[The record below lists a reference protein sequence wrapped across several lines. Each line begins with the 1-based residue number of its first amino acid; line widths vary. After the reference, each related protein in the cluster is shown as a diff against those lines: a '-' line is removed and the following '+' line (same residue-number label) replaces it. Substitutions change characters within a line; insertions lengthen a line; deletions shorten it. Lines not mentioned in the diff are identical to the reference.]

1 MISPLELLINLS
13 HEISFVKV
21 MISASILVTFL
32 YLEVAKIFMAQETF
46 ALQALHIG
54 GFFPFTGLSN
64 GSKSS
69 MKGEFIRAAVSMAI
83 EDVEKQKVLPNGYSL
98 QLHANDTKVG
108 GILTRMC

>member
-1 MISPLELLINLS
+1 MIS
-13 HEISFVKV
+13 V
-21 MISASILVTFL
+21 SILVTFL
-32 YLEVAKIFMAQETF
+32 YLEAAKIVIVQETF
-46 ALQALHIG
+46 ALQTLHIG

-83 EDVEKQKVLPNGYSL
+83 EDVEKQKILPNGYSL
-98 QLHANDTKVG
+98 QLHTNDTKVG